1 LPKIKNLQLC
11 KKASPNLKD
20 IFEIL
25 MNIGLKKHVSD
36 PLNNSAAKRI
46 NMYLRWMVRQDT
58 TGVDLGIWKSIS
70 CCLVLP

>member
-25 MNIGLKKHVSD
+25 MNIGQKTRFRPFEQFSSQTNQHVFKMD
-36 PLNNSAAKRI
+36 
-46 NMYLRWMVRQDT
+46 VRQDT